1 MSNIYNLF
9 QIDISTFQHKS
20 KEDAEEMITD
30 NDDANVHM
38 INDGSHLTAEQ
49 MIQFLNNLA
58 KHNSNF
64 AVAREVKWGV

>member
-1 MSNIYNLF
+1 MEE
-9 QIDISTFQHKS
+9 DIT
-20 KEDAEEMITD
+20 
-30 NDDANVHM
+30 NDDNGPDNL
-38 INDGSHLTAEQ
+38 IDDGSHLTAEQ